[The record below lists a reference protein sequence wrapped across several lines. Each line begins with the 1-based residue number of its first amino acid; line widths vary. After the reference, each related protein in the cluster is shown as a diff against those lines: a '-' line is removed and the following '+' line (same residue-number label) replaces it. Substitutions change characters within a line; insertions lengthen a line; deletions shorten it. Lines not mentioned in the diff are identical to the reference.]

1 MYASLAANFVKKYNL
16 KPQTELIQELEESCV
31 RYMLREFTWFQ
42 INDKLE
48 RNYMMLGY
56 AATKMFENN
65 QKQEA
70 FTIISSHLNMLDFI
84 DNQKLKKQY

>member
-1 MYASLAANFVKKYNL
+1 
-16 KPQTELIQELEESCV
+16 
-31 RYMLREFTWFQ
+31 MLREFTWFQ